1 MPELPYVPFYC
12 SDWLGDTKV
21 RRMSWEERAIH
32 FDLLCHAWQE
42 PIPADADERAQLLG
56 INRRKL
62 DAAWRRVG
70 KCWQSDGNGAL
81 FNPRLEKERAKQKA
95 KRGAGKSGAEAK
107 ANA

>member
-21 RRMSWEERAIH
+21 RRMSFEERGIH

-56 INRRKL
+56 IPKRKL
-62 DAAWRRVG
+62 STAWAKVG
-70 KCWQSDGNGAL
+70 QCWISDGNGSL
-81 FNPRLEKERAKQKA
+81 INPRLERERNKQQMKRKAGAK
-95 KRGAGKSGAEAK
+95 G
-107 ANA
+107 